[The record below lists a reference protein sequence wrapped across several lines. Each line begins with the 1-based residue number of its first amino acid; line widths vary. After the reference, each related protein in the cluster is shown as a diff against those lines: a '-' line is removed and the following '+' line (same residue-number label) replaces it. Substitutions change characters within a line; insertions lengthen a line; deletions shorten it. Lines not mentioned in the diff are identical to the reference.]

1 MQFIGISSFH
11 LGQSLYSG
19 QAAKCSGCLVRAP
32 PQRICAPP
40 MRVCA
45 PPLRVPAPPLRVP
58 ALKWGQIRALGEL
71 F

>member
-45 PPLRVPAPPLRVP
+45 PPLRVPA
-58 ALKWGQIRALGEL
+58 LKWGPIRALGEL